1 MQGLNCANLERQPK
15 EMHTKIQKSNA
26 SIEVD
31 PELSK
36 DIVTIFG
43 QSDNVTLFMSLFW
56 QQQKKLFSSTKT
68 GVRYQPM
75 LIRYYLSLAAKSPS
89 CYEEPRNTN
98 ILVLPSQRTLRDYKN
113 FIRPKKG
120 VPRAYCGR
128 VKEFD

>member
-1 MQGLNCANLERQPK
+1 MQALKLTMNL
-15 EMHTKIQKSNA
+15 A
-26 SIEVD
+26 
-31 PELSK
+31 K

-43 QSDNVTLFMSLFW
+43 QSDNATLFMSLFW

-75 LIRYYLSLAAKSPS
+75 LIRYYLSLAVKSPS

-98 ILVLPSQRTLRDYKN
+98 ILVLPSQRTLRGYKN
-113 FIRPKKG
+113 FVRPKKG